1 MQPHFAIAVYCS
13 ASESLPAAWT
23 EAAERLGLWIA
34 RTDSTLVYGG
44 VDAGLMRVV
53 AQAAKSMSTART
65 IGVVPSLRAGMASPL
80 NDTVLPARGLH
91 DRKETMISLA
101 DVFVALPG
109 GYGTLDEIIST
120 FAHLR
125 FNGDH
130 SKPLLVLNLD
140 NIFDPLTEQLRLMVD
155 KGLMT
160 PDALSAIT
168 FVSSAD
174 QLTDLLDRIRNEKI

>member
-1 MQPHFAIAVYCS
+1 MKPHFAIAVYCS
-13 ASESLPAAWT
+13 ASESLPTAWV

-34 RTDSTLVYGG
+34 ETDSTLVYGG

-53 AQAAKSMSTART
+53 ANAAKTSSTART
-65 IGVVPSLRAGMASPL
+65 IGVVPSLRAGMASPV

-101 DVFVALPG
+101 DAFVALPG

-130 SKPLLVLNLD
+130 SKPLIILNLD
-140 NIFDPLTEQLRLMVD
+140 NIFDPLTDQLRLMAD

-160 PDALSAIT
+160 PDALSTMII
-168 FVSSAD
+168 VRS
-174 QLTDLLDRIRNEKI
+174 TDELINLLDNIRNEKI